1 MTGSALNFDWKWFQI
16 FNWHVQYVKYHE
28 PIYRTIE
35 KFVDQ
40 TGNNDIDIAAFQV
53 TTRAPKIGQKYQMF
67 QIFFPS
73 LGVTVHRQR
82 YDYSASQFVSEIGG
96 AAGLVVGASVI
107 SIVQILDDMI
117 ASLCFRY
124 QKYLCRV
131 RHVNFPHPLFL
142 TNLKPRLVRV
152 LTTTLST
159 QFSVLH

>member
-1 MTGSALNFDWKWFQI
+1 MIQI
-16 FNWHVQYVKYHE
+16 TKISFKYVKYHE

-53 TTRAPKIGQKYQMF
+53 TPSTPKIGHKITF
-67 QIFFPS
+67 KIFFPS

-124 QKYLCRV
+124 QKYLSRIHQV
-131 RHVNFPHPLFL
+131 VFRNQRWV
-142 TNLKPRLVRV
+142 
-152 LTTTLST
+152 S
-159 QFSVLH
+159 SSD

>member
-1 MTGSALNFDWKWFQI
+1 M
-16 FNWHVQYVKYHE
+16 KYHE

-53 TTRAPKIGQKYQMF
+53 TPSAPKIGHKISF
-67 QIFFPS
+67 KIFFPS

-124 QKYLCRV
+124 QKYLNRILQV
-131 RHVNFPHPLFL
+131 DFKITHKVP
-142 TNLKPRLVRV
+142 T
-152 LTTTLST
+152 
-159 QFSVLH
+159 SVLR

>member
-1 MTGSALNFDWKWFQI
+1 
-16 FNWHVQYVKYHE
+16 
-28 PIYRTIE
+28 
-35 KFVDQ
+35 
-40 TGNNDIDIAAFQV
+40 
-53 TTRAPKIGQKYQMF
+53 MF

-131 RHVNFPHPLFL
+131 RHVDFPHPFFL
-142 TNLKPRLVRV
+142 TDLKPRLLRIF
-152 LTTTLST
+152 TTTPNTTLST
-159 QFSVLH
+159 TRSTSLSTKIRVKLITILILYEFYLADPISSHLVHQMTWMMDVDMFVNERMTILNRGWGDG

>member
-1 MTGSALNFDWKWFQI
+1 M
-16 FNWHVQYVKYHE
+16 KYHE

-53 TTRAPKIGQKYQMF
+53 TPITTKICHLIPF

-124 QKYLCRV
+124 QKYLSRIHQV
-131 RHVNFPHPLFL
+131 VFRNQRWVS
-142 TNLKPRLVRV
+142 
-152 LTTTLST
+152 LS
-159 QFSVLH
+159 V